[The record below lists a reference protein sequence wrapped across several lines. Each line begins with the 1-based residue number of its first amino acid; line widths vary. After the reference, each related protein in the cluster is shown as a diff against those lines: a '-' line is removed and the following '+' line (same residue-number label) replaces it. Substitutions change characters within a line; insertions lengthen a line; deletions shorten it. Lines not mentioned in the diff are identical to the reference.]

1 MTKLDTSPSLTDLQT
16 AIGYTFKNS
25 EFLMLALIHKS
36 AGDGKSGFESNERL
50 EWLGDRVLGLLV
62 ARGIFDEYQTIEE
75 GGLTRIYNNI
85 VNGDN
90 CAHAARSI
98 GLHNYLKVSK
108 SILNLET
115 NDNVLGDAYE
125 ALIGAAYL
133 DGGLHACTKLIE
145 LAVRSSKEHQKGK
158 HNYKSLLQEWA
169 QKRGFNMPEYSLIS
183 RAGPD
188 HAPSFVIEVK
198 VNDIAAQAKGA
209 SKQIAQ
215 QTAAELL
222 YMKVRNT

>member
-133 DGGLHACTKLIE
+133 DGGLLACTKLIE

>member
-1 MTKLDTSPSLTDLQT
+1 MPNSQAPEFKALE
-16 AIGYTFKNS
+16 AEIGYRFKDIS
-25 EFLMLALIHKS
+25 LLQLALVHKS

-62 ARGIFDEYQTIEE
+62 AKKIYDEYHSIEE

-98 GLHNYLKVSK
+98 SLYKYVKVSK
-108 SILNLET
+108 SITNLEH

-125 ALIGAAYL
+125 ALIGAVYL
-133 DGGLHACTKLIE
+133 DGGLQECGKLIE
-145 LAVRSSKEHQKGK
+145 RAITSSKEHQKGK

-169 QKRGFNMPEYSLIS
+169 QKRGFEMPRYTLVS
-183 RAGPD
+183 RTGPD
-188 HAPSFVIEVK
+188 HSPEFIIEVE
-198 VNDIAAQAKGA
+198 VNNNSAQANGS

-215 QTAAELL
+215 QMAAELL
-222 YMKVRNT
+222 YLKVRNQ